1 MISNK
6 RTFLLRAGLSLA
18 LFFCMLSCSSSTS
31 FKTMELSI
39 ITASGSAVPISVEI
53 AETEKERQQG
63 LMFRKKL
70 EDGKGMIFLFEKDQ
84 IMSFWMKNTRIP
96 LSVAF
101 ISSGGRITEI
111 RNMEPQS
118 LLAVTSERSCRYA
131 LEVPQGWFTR
141 AGIGIGDRVAV
152 ENLMQ

>member
-1 MISNK
+1 
-6 RTFLLRAGLSLA
+6 
-18 LFFCMLSCSSSTS
+18 
-31 FKTMELSI
+31 
-39 ITASGSAVPISVEI
+39 VEI